1 MNGRRFLWVAVLA
14 VTLPLVVYAQLLP
27 EAAKGASRLAR
38 PGTYKLLRPG
48 PKMSVLSP
56 GVLRTL
62 RPTAVRLSPTQAP
75 DLSRVLGPGPAHST
89 KQVCPFPA
97 KKPTTAPVTGKQI
110 SKTVSQPQAA
120 AFSGAAEVNTWEL
133 PSVYPFFAVPAP
145 RPLHTQVLRPLP
157 VGKLVLKNHE
167 IEAVIFDMDGTLLN
181 SLPAWEHACAK
192 FLRTHG
198 ILLPPEI
205 EREIE
210 KMSLEQGARYIK
222 EQLNLPMSEQE
233 LLKGTLSMVH
243 QHYATDILPK
253 RGAMETLVRLREQ
266 GVKVGVATSSKKDLA
281 EMAFKRL
288 GMSPYIDFVISC
300 DEVGVGKNSPDVY
313 EAARER
319 LGSSRER
326 TLVVEDALYALRTAK
341 AAGFVTAGVEDTFH
355 PPSYEAKVESE
366 SDYFLVSLED
376 IFKK

>member
-14 VTLPLVVYAQLLP
+14 VTLPLVVYAQLSP
-27 EAAKGASRLAR
+27 QAAKDASRLAR
-38 PGTYKLLRPG
+38 PGAYKLLRPG
-48 PKMSVLSP
+48 AKASVLSP
-56 GVLRTL
+56 HVLKNL
-62 RPTAVRLSPTQAP
+62 RPAGASLLSVGAQDFSQIINNNPVE
-75 DLSRVLGPGPAHST
+75 RT
-89 KQVCPFPA
+89 KQVCSFVSQKEPEKRPL
-97 KKPTTAPVTGKQI
+97 KQI
-110 SKTVSQPQAA
+110 SQPQAGA
-120 AFSGAAEVNTWEL
+120 YSGTVEVNVV
-133 PSVYPFFAVPAP
+133 SRSSDFPFFAVPAP
-145 RPLHTQVLRPLP
+145 RSFHTGVLRPFP
-157 VGKLVLKNHE
+157 SGKLVLKNHE
-167 IEAVIFDMDGTLLN
+167 IDAVIFDMDGTLLN

-192 FLRTHG
+192 FLRIHG
-198 ILLPPEI
+198 VILPPEI
-205 EREIE
+205 EKEIE

-222 EQLNLPMSEQE
+222 EQLSLPMSEQE
-233 LLKGTLSMVH
+233 LLKGTLGMVH

-266 GVKVGVATSSKKDLA
+266 GVKVGVATSSNKDLA

-355 PPSYEAKVESE
+355 PPSYEAKVEIE
-366 SDYFLVSLED
+366 SDYFFVSLED
-376 IFKK
+376 MFKK